1 MHLRGTPRG
10 HTSLAASATPLPAQV
25 GYRNFFSSVLARNQ
39 VGFARAIKES
49 GVAREDLFICGSVLS
64 NRVSG
69 RDAARALSAKGCR
82 ENMEAFSVGGIE
94 YLDSIMLDYPGPDAE
109 RI

>member
-1 MHLRGTPRG
+1 M
-10 HTSLAASATPLPAQV
+10 
-25 GYRNFFSSVLARNQ
+25 GYRNSFSSVLARNQ